1 MLERLQTGWLEK
13 QEWQNGSQLRTGK
26 IFNEMKIR
34 DLKPQDKDMVDGI
47 VDIIKQVKDDE
58 NRKEIATKM
67 VKQLKRERIVFNYQ
81 DFLKA
86 TK

>member
-1 MLERLQTGWLEK
+1 MKNL
-13 QEWQNGSQLRTGK
+13 
-26 IFNEMKIR
+26 NENKIR

-47 VDIIKQVKDDE
+47 VDIINQVKDDE
-58 NRKEIATKM
+58 NRKEIATNM
-67 VKQLKRERIVFNYQ
+67 VKQLKRERIVFNYE

>member
-1 MLERLQTGWLEK
+1 
-13 QEWQNGSQLRTGK
+13 
-26 IFNEMKIR
+26 MKIR

-47 VDIIKQVKDDE
+47 VDIIKQVKDGE

-67 VKQLKRERIVFNYQ
+67 VKQLKRERIVFNYE

-86 TK
+86 TE

>member
-1 MLERLQTGWLEK
+1 
-13 QEWQNGSQLRTGK
+13 
-26 IFNEMKIR
+26 MKIR

-47 VDIIKQVKDDE
+47 VDIIKQVKDGE

-67 VKQLKRERIVFNYQ
+67 VKQLKRERIVFNYE

>member
-1 MLERLQTGWLEK
+1 
-13 QEWQNGSQLRTGK
+13 
-26 IFNEMKIR
+26 MKIR

-47 VDIIKQVKDDE
+47 VDIINQVKDDE

-67 VKQLKRERIVFNYQ
+67 VKQLKRERIVFNYE